1 MHVFEQNILI
11 LSEFDEDDEELL
23 LDLPLKKPRLML
35 MDDDETNE
43 TAEDL
48 KERMDVIK
56 QKIVQRKATKHTK
69 PLTKADR
76 RRMKDEMTQKRQ
88 KLQQLKNMVANDRMK
103 SQKFEKKGKL
113 KSDPDASTAVAQKKI
128 YNKEGKL
135 FFSKVEIEG
144 EEKKKKKK
152 GLDTNPLNNLQKLKK
167 QKSKIKELIDSGD
180 KVQAKV
186 EKHKMLWKSAFD
198 KTEGIKVKD
207 NEDTLKKTIKN
218 RKNLKKKSKE
228 KWIDRK
234 KKIDD
239 KQSEHYKKR
248 EQNLEKRK
256 TDNQKTKKKKAVK
269 KGRVF

>member
-1 MHVFEQNILI
+1 MHVLFKLIIIILD
-11 LSEFDEDDEELL
+11 FDKDDEELL

-35 MDDDETNE
+35 DDDETNE
-43 TAEDL
+43 TTEEL

-56 QKIVQRKATKHTK
+56 QKIVQRKATKHAK
-69 PLTKADR
+69 PQTKADR
-76 RRMKDEMTQKRQ
+76 KRAKEEMIQKRQ
-88 KLQQLKNMVANDRMK
+88 KLQQLKNMVVNERMK
-103 SQKFEKKGKL
+103 SQKSEKKGKL
-113 KSDPDASTAVAQKKI
+113 KLDPDTVSTQKKI

-167 QKSKIKELIDSGD
+167 QKSKIKDLIESGD

-186 EKHKMLWKSAFD
+186 EKHKMLWQSAFN

-207 NEDTLKKTIKN
+207 NEEILKKTIKN

-228 KWIDRK
+228 KWVDRK
-234 KKIDD
+234 KKVDE

-256 TDNQKTKKKKAVK
+256 TDNQKTKKKKAYK